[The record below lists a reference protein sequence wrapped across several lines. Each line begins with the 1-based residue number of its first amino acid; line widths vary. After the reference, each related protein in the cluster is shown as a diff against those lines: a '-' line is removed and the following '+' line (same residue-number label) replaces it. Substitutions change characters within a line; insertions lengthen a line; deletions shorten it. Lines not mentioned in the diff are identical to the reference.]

1 MKRIVIKIGSSSL
14 VDEDGKLDINKITG
28 LVKEISLLKK
38 DGIMPILV
46 SSGAIAVGR
55 SILNIKPQNIA
66 EKQALA
72 AVGQAD
78 LMHEYEMIFN
88 SYDLKCA
95 QILLNHDD
103 FDVRK
108 RVLNLE
114 TTINTLIDL
123 DVIPIIN
130 ENDALAVDEIK
141 VGDNDTLS
149 ALISGIVEA
158 KLLVLV
164 SDIDGLFD
172 KNPKIYS
179 DAKLVKIVD
188 VIDKTIIN
196 MATDSSTQFGTGG
209 MITKIKAA
217 KIATTA
223 GVDMLIMNN
232 TKMDKLHNVFNEFD
246 GTLFKASEHKM
257 NAKSHWV
264 LYKTNP
270 KGYIYVDNGAKKA
283 LCDRKS
289 LLSVGITSIKGVFDI
304 NDIVGICNGKE
315 IIAKGIV
322 NYTSDEIDNIKGKTD
337 LEVKQI
343 LGKSAKNVVIHA
355 NNIVLLE
362 EEE

>member
-14 VDEDGKLDINKITG
+14 VDDNGELDKNKINN
-28 LVKEISLLKK
+28 LVKEISLLKSAN
-38 DGIMPILV
+38 IMPILV

-55 SILNIKPQNIA
+55 SILHIKPQNIA

-78 LMHEYEMIFN
+78 LMHEYEVIFN
-88 SYDLKCA
+88 EYNLKCA

-123 DVIPIIN
+123 DVVPIIN

-149 ALISGIVEA
+149 ALISGIVDA
-158 KLLVLV
+158 NLLVLI
-164 SDIDGLFD
+164 SDIDGLFN
-172 KNPKIYS
+172 KNPKLYS
-179 DAKLVKIVD
+179 DAKLVPVVPK
-188 VIDKTIIN
+188 IDKDIIN
-196 MATDSSTQFGTGG
+196 MATDATSDVGTGG

-232 TKMDKLHNVFNEFD
+232 TKMSELHKVFEENH
-246 GTLFKASEHKM
+246 GTLFLASEHKM
-257 NAKSHWV
+257 KAKSHWV

-283 LCDRKS
+283 ICDRNS
-289 LLSVGITSIKGVFDI
+289 LLSVGVISVKGIFDS
-304 NDIVGICNGKE
+304 NDVVGICNGNE
-315 IIAKGIV
+315 MIAKGITAY
-322 NYTSDEIDNIKGKTD
+322 NSEEIEKIKGKNIN
-337 LEVKQI
+337 EVKQT
-343 LGKSAKNVVIHA
+343 LGDNAKNIIVHA
-355 NNIVLLE
+355 NNLVLLE
-362 EEE
+362 EE

>member
-1 MKRIVIKIGSSSL
+1 MKRIVIKVGSSSL
-14 VDEDGKLDINKITG
+14 VDESGELDKAKIKN
-28 LVKEISLLKK
+28 LVKEISELKEQ
-38 DGIMPILV
+38 DIMPILV

-55 SILNIKPQNIA
+55 SILHIKPQTIA

-78 LMHEYEMIFN
+78 LMHEYEMAFN
-88 SYDLKCA
+88 EYNLKCA

-123 DVIPIIN
+123 DVVPIIN

-149 ALISGIVEA
+149 ALISGMVEA
-158 KLLVLV
+158 KMLVLV
-164 SDIDGLFD
+164 SDIDGLFN
-172 KNPKIYS
+172 KNPKLYD
-179 DAKLVKIVD
+179 DAKLINLVTK
-188 VIDKTIIN
+188 IDKDIIN
-196 MATDSSTQFGTGG
+196 MATDATSNVGTGG

-217 KIATTA
+217 KIATTS

-232 TKMDKLHNVFNEFD
+232 TKINKLHNVLNEYD

-270 KGYIYVDNGAKKA
+270 KGYIYIDNGAKKA
-283 LCDRKS
+283 LCDRNS
-289 LLSVGITSIKGVFDI
+289 LLSVGVVSVKGVFDN
-304 NDIVGICNGKE
+304 NDVVGICNGNE
-315 IIAKGIV
+315 VLAKGIV
-322 NYTSDEIDNIKGKTD
+322 SYNSEVIEKIKGKSIAD
-337 LEVKQI
+337 VKKI
-343 LGKSAKNVVIHA
+343 LGENAKNIIIHA

-362 EEE
+362 EE

>member
-14 VDEDGKLDINKITG
+14 VDDNGELDRLKITN
-28 LVKEISLLKK
+28 LVKEISLLKQN
-38 DGIMPILV
+38 DIMPILV
-46 SSGAIAVGR
+46 SSGAIAVGK
-55 SILNIKPQNIA
+55 SILKIKPQTIA

-78 LMHEYEMIFN
+78 LMHVYEEVFANFN
-88 SYDLKCA
+88 LNCA

-114 TTINTLIDL
+114 NTINTLIDL

-149 ALISGIVEA
+149 ALISGMVEA
-158 KLLVLV
+158 KLLVLI

-172 KNPKIYS
+172 KNPKLFD
-179 DAKLVKIVD
+179 DAKLVKVVD
-188 VIDKTIIN
+188 VIDKRIIN
-196 MATDSSTQFGTGG
+196 MATDATSSVGTGG

-217 KIATTA
+217 KICTTA

-232 TKMDKLHNVFNEFD
+232 TKMEKLHNVFNEYD
-246 GTLFKASEHKM
+246 GTLFKASPHKM

-270 KGYIYVDNGAKKA
+270 KGFIYVDKGAKKA
-283 LCDRKS
+283 LCDRSS
-289 LLSVGITSIKGVFDI
+289 LLSVGIINVKGVFDT
-304 NDIVGICNGKE
+304 NDCVGIYSGDE
-315 IIAKGIV
+315 MIAKGII
-322 NYTSDEIDNIKGKTD
+322 NYNSEEVDKIKGKNQS
-337 LEVKQI
+337 EVKQI
-343 LGKSAKNVVIHA
+343 LGDNARNIVIHA

-362 EEE
+362 EE

>member
-14 VDEDGKLDINKITG
+14 VDDNGELDNNKIKN
-28 LVKEISLLKK
+28 LVKEISLLKEQ
-38 DGIMPILV
+38 GISPILV

-55 SILNIKPQNIA
+55 SILHIKPQNMA

-78 LMHEYEMIFN
+78 LMHEYEVIFN
-88 SYDLKCA
+88 EYNLKCA
-95 QILLNHDD
+95 QILLNHDYI
-103 FDVRK
+103 DVRK
-108 RVLNLE
+108 RVLHLE

-123 DVIPIIN
+123 DVVPIIN

-149 ALISGIVEA
+149 ALISGMVEA
-158 KLLVLV
+158 ELLVLV

-172 KNPKIYS
+172 KNPKIYN
-179 DAKLVKIVD
+179 DAKLVNLVTK
-188 VIDKTIIN
+188 IDKDIIN
-196 MATDSSTQFGTGG
+196 MATDATSNFGTGG

-217 KIATTA
+217 KIATTS

-232 TKMDKLHNVFNEFD
+232 TKMSKLHNVFNEYD

-270 KGYIYVDNGAKKA
+270 KGYIYIDNGAKKA

-289 LLSVGITSIKGVFDI
+289 LLSVGITNVKGVFDT
-304 NDIVGICNGKE
+304 NDVIGICNGNE
-315 IIAKGIV
+315 MIAKGIT
-322 NYTSDEIDNIKGKTD
+322 NYNSEEIDKIKKKNVN
-337 LEVKQI
+337 EVKQI
-343 LGKSAKNVVIHA
+343 LGNNAKNIVVHA

-362 EEE
+362 EE

>member
-14 VDEDGKLDINKITG
+14 VDDNGVLDLNKIDN
-28 LVKEISLLKK
+28 LVKEISLLKNNN
-38 DGIMPILV
+38 IMPILV

-88 SYDLKCA
+88 KYNLKCA

-114 TTINTLIDL
+114 TTINTLIDF

-130 ENDALAVDEIK
+130 ENDALSVDEIK

-149 ALISGIVEA
+149 ALISGIVDA

-172 KNPKIYS
+172 KNPKIYE
-179 DAKLVKIVD
+179 DAKLVKYVET
-188 VIDKTIIN
+188 IDKSIIN
-196 MATDSSTQFGTGG
+196 MATDSTTNFGTGG

-232 TKMDKLHNVFNEFD
+232 TKMSKLHNVFEEYD
-246 GTLFKASEHKM
+246 GTLFKANEHKM

-270 KGYIYVDNGAKKA
+270 KGSIYVDNGAKKA

-289 LLSVGITSIKGVFDI
+289 LLSVGITKVSGIFDV
-304 NDIVGICNGKE
+304 NDIVAIYNGNE
-315 IIAKGIV
+315 MIAKGIV
-322 NYTSDEIDNIKGKTD
+322 NYNSEVIDNIKGKTD
-337 LEVKQI
+337 VEVKKI
-343 LGKSAKNVVIHA
+343 LGNNAKNLVIHA

-362 EEE
+362 EE

>member
-14 VDEDGKLDINKITG
+14 VDDNGVLDLNKIDN
-28 LVKEISLLKK
+28 LVKEISLLKSNN
-38 DGIMPILV
+38 IMPILV

-88 SYDLKCA
+88 KYNLKCA

-114 TTINTLIDL
+114 TTINTLIDF

-130 ENDALAVDEIK
+130 ENDALSVDEIK

-149 ALISGIVEA
+149 ALISGIVDA

-172 KNPKIYS
+172 KNPKIYE
-179 DAKLVKIVD
+179 DAKLVKYVEN
-188 VIDKTIIN
+188 IDKSIIN
-196 MATDSSTQFGTGG
+196 MATDSTTSFGTGG

-232 TKMDKLHNVFNEFD
+232 TKMSKLHNVFEEYD
-246 GTLFKASEHKM
+246 GTLFKANEHRM

-270 KGYIYVDNGAKKA
+270 KGSIYVDNGAKKA

-289 LLSVGITSIKGVFDI
+289 LLSVGITKVSGIFDV
-304 NDIVGICNGKE
+304 NDIVAIYNGNE
-315 IIAKGIV
+315 MIAKGIV
-322 NYTSDEIDNIKGKTD
+322 NYNSEVIDSIKGKND
-337 LEVKQI
+337 VEVKKI
-343 LGKSAKNVVIHA
+343 LGNNAKNLVIHA

-362 EEE
+362 EE

>member
-1 MKRIVIKIGSSSL
+1 MKRLVIKIGSSSL
-14 VDEDGKLDINKITG
+14 VDELGNLDKNKINS
-28 LVKEISLLKK
+28 LVKEISLLKQ

-55 SILNIKPQNIA
+55 SILNMKPQTIA

-72 AVGQAD
+72 AVGQAR

-88 SYDLKCA
+88 SYNLNCA

-149 ALISGIVEA
+149 ALISGIVDA

-172 KNPKIYS
+172 KNPKLYN
-179 DAKLVKIVD
+179 DAKLVKVVD
-188 VIDKTIIN
+188 VIDKNIIN

-232 TKMDKLHNVFNEFD
+232 TKMPSLHNVFNESL
-246 GTLFKASEHKM
+246 GTLFKANEHKM

-270 KGYIYVDNGAKKA
+270 KGYIYIDNGAKKA
-283 LCDRKS
+283 LCVRNS
-289 LLSVGITSIKGVFDI
+289 LLSVGITKVKGVFDS
-304 NDIVGICNGKE
+304 NDVIGICNGDE
-315 IIAKGIV
+315 MIAKGII
-322 NYTSDEIDNIKGKTD
+322 NYNSEITDKIKGKNAF
-337 LEVKQI
+337 EVKKI
-343 LGKSAKNVVIHA
+343 LGENARNIVVHA

-362 EEE
+362 EE

>member
-14 VDEDGKLDINKITG
+14 VDEVGELDKSKIKN
-28 LVKEISLLKK
+28 LVKEISQLKEQN
-38 DGIMPILV
+38 IMPILV
-46 SSGAIAVGR
+46 SSGAIAVGK
-55 SILNIKPQNIA
+55 SILHIKPQNIA

-78 LMHEYEMIFN
+78 LMHEYEMAFN
-88 SYDLKCA
+88 EYNLKCA

-123 DVIPIIN
+123 DVVPIIN

-149 ALISGIVEA
+149 ALISGMVEA

-164 SDIDGLFD
+164 SDIDGLFN

-179 DAKLVKIVD
+179 DAKLINLVTK
-188 VIDKTIIN
+188 IDKDIIN
-196 MATDSSTQFGTGG
+196 MATDATSDVGTGG

-217 KIATTA
+217 KIATTS

-232 TKMDKLHNVFNEFD
+232 TKINKLHNVLTEYD
-246 GTLFKASEHKM
+246 GTLFKANEHKM

-283 LCDRKS
+283 LCDRNS
-289 LLSVGITSIKGVFDI
+289 LLSVGVISVKGVFDN
-304 NDIVGICNGKE
+304 NDVVGICNGNE
-315 IIAKGIV
+315 MIAKGIV
-322 NYTSDEIDNIKGKTD
+322 SYNSEIIEKIKGKNLAD
-337 LEVKQI
+337 VKKT
-343 LGKSAKNVVIHA
+343 LGENAKNIIIHA

-362 EEE
+362 EE

>member
-1 MKRIVIKIGSSSL
+1 MKRIVIKIGSSSI
-14 VDEDGKLDINKITG
+14 VDESGELDKAKIKN
-28 LVKEISLLKK
+28 LVKEISQLKEQN
-38 DGIMPILV
+38 IMPILV

-55 SILNIKPQNIA
+55 SILHIKPQNIA

-78 LMHEYEMIFN
+78 LMHEYEVAFN
-88 SYDLKCA
+88 DYNLKCA

-114 TTINTLIDL
+114 TTINTLIDM
-123 DVIPIIN
+123 DVVPIIN

-149 ALISGIVEA
+149 ALISGMVEA

-164 SDIDGLFD
+164 SDIDGLFN
-172 KNPKIYS
+172 KNPKLYD
-179 DAKLVKIVD
+179 DAKLINLVTK
-188 VIDKTIIN
+188 IDKDIIN
-196 MATDSSTQFGTGG
+196 MATDATSDVGTGG

-217 KIATTA
+217 KIATTS

-232 TKMDKLHNVFNEFD
+232 TKINKLHNVLNEFD
-246 GTLFKASEHKM
+246 GTLFKADEHKM

-283 LCDRKS
+283 INDRKS
-289 LLSVGITSIKGVFDI
+289 LLSVGIIKVDGVFDN
-304 NDIVGICNGKE
+304 NDVVGICNGTE
-315 IIAKGIV
+315 MIAKGIV
-322 NYTSDEIDNIKGKTD
+322 SYTSEVIDKIKGKTIND
-337 LEVKQI
+337 VKII
-343 LGKSAKNVVIHA
+343 LGENAKNIVIHA

-362 EEE
+362 EE

>member
-1 MKRIVIKIGSSSL
+1 MVIKIGSSSL
-14 VDEDGKLDINKITG
+14 VDDNGVLDLGKVDR
-28 LVKEISLLKK
+28 LVKEISLLKQ
-38 DGIMPILV
+38 DEIMPILV

-55 SILNIKPQNIA
+55 SMLNIKPQNIA

-72 AVGQAD
+72 AVGQAS
-78 LMHEYEMIFN
+78 LMHEYEVIFN
-88 SYDLKCA
+88 RYDLKCA

-114 TTINTLIDL
+114 TTINTLIDFG
-123 DVIPIIN
+123 VIPIIN
-130 ENDALAVDEIK
+130 ENDALSVDEIK

-149 ALISGIVEA
+149 ALISGIVDA

-172 KNPKIYS
+172 KNPKIYN
-179 DAKLVKIVD
+179 DAKLIKQVD
-188 VIDKTIIN
+188 VIDKNIIN

-232 TKMDKLHNVFNEFD
+232 DKLYNLHNVFNSFD
-246 GTLFKASEHKM
+246 GTLFKANEHKM

-289 LLSVGITSIKGVFDI
+289 LLAVGITSVKGVFDI
-304 NDIVGICNGKE
+304 NDVVGICNGKE
-315 IIAKGIV
+315 MIAKGIV
-322 NYTSDEIDNIKGKTD
+322 NYTSEQIDNIKGKTD
-337 LEVKQI
+337 IEVKQK
-343 LGKSAKNVVIHA
+343 LGNNAKNVVVHA

-362 EEE
+362 EE

>member
-14 VDEDGKLDINKITG
+14 VNDLGELDNTKVRS

-38 DGIMPILV
+38 ENIMPILV

-55 SILNIKPQNIA
+55 SILKIKPQTIA

-78 LMHEYEMIFN
+78 LMHVYETIFN
-88 SYDLKCA
+88 EFDLKCA

-114 TTINTLIDL
+114 NTINTLLDL

-149 ALISGIVEA
+149 ALISGMVEA
-158 KLLVLV
+158 KLLVLI

-172 KNPKIYS
+172 KNPKLYD
-179 DAKLVKIVD
+179 DAKLIKEVIN
-188 VIDKTIIN
+188 IDKNIIN
-196 MATDSSTQFGTGG
+196 MATDATSNVGTGG

-217 KIATTA
+217 KIATTS

-232 TKMDKLHNVFNEFD
+232 TKITKLHDVFNNYD

-270 KGYIYVDNGAKKA
+270 KGYIYIDNGAKKA
-283 LCDRKS
+283 LCVRNS
-289 LLSVGITSIKGVFDI
+289 LLSVGITKVKGVFDS
-304 NDIVGICNGKE
+304 NDVIGICNGDE
-315 IIAKGIV
+315 MIAKGII
-322 NYTSDEIDNIKGKTD
+322 NYNSEITDKIKGKNAF
-337 LEVKQI
+337 EVKKI
-343 LGKSAKNVVIHA
+343 LGENARNIVVHA

-362 EEE
+362 EE